1 MIYDIYHKT
10 TFEYEGMVT
19 FSHNIARLKP
29 RENRFQK
36 ILDFSME
43 ILPSVYEEHS
53 FTDMFGNSNSHLLIR
68 KPHRALSVIG
78 RSRVEIFPHLLDA
91 HNERMKQ
98 NSMPYEKALSLLES
112 FDLYDLMAKKYWFE
126 SELICKGS
134 RAIEAYVRQS
144 FHSKRDLFEA
154 CAEFMQRIFNDF
166 EFVPGFSDVTTP
178 IEEIFDAKKGVCQ
191 DFTHF
196 AIASLRTIGLP
207 AKYIS
212 GYIETIPKEG
222 EEKLFGVDASHAW
235 FALYIPRIG
244 WVGFDPTNNLI
255 PSSQHIFLGQG
266 RDYDD
271 ITPLKGVVMSSGKSE
286 LQISVDV
293 RRVNE

>member
-10 TFEYEGMVT
+10 AFEYEGMVT

-36 ILDFSME
+36 ILNFSME
-43 ILPSVYEEHS
+43 IVPHVYEEHS
-53 FTDMFGNSNSHLLIR
+53 FQDMFGNSNAHLLIR
-68 KPHRALSVIG
+68 KPHRELSVIG
-78 RSRVEIFPHLLDA
+78 RSRVEIFPHLLEA

-98 NSMPYEKALSLLES
+98 NSMPYETALELLDS
-112 FDLYDLMAKKYWFE
+112 FHLYDLMAKKYWFE
-126 SELICKGS
+126 SELISKGS
-134 RAIEAYVRQS
+134 HAIEAYVRES
-144 FHSKRDLFEA
+144 FHPKRDLFEA
-154 CAEFMQRIFNDF
+154 CKEFMERIFRDF

-178 IEEIFDAKKGVCQ
+178 IEEIFEARKGVCQ

-212 GYIETIPKEG
+212 GYIETLPQKG

-235 FALYIPRIG
+235 FALYIPRVG
-244 WVGFDPTNNLI
+244 WAGFDPTNNLI

-293 RRVNE
+293 RRIND